1 MHKDSVAQIAPMT
14 APLVRQELARFARMI
29 AQARLTSGAGGNISA
44 REGRL
49 IWVKPSGL
57 AMEELKS
64 TDLVCVDL
72 DSGRT
77 VEGRLRPTSE
87 LPMHLA
93 VYRRRQDIQA
103 IFHTHSP
110 WASGVITAGVDVRPM
125 FAEVVND
132 LGGVVALP
140 YIMTSTQALADAV
153 SEAAQSNETIF
164 LTNHGVV
171 ALGKTMR
178 QAYFRCCVA
187 EDAAKSFV
195 AASVVGKP
203 SFLSEE
209 QVRELRR
216 LEAGAYR
223 SGMMERDKA

>member
-1 MHKDSVAQIAPMT
+1 M
-14 APLVRQELARFARMI
+14 
-29 AQARLTSGAGGNISA
+29 
-44 REGRL
+44 
-49 IWVKPSGL
+49 
-57 AMEELKS
+57 
-64 TDLVCVDL
+64 
-72 DSGRT
+72 
-77 VEGRLRPTSE
+77 
-87 LPMHLA
+87 
-93 VYRRRQDIQA
+93 
-103 IFHTHSP
+103 
-110 WASGVITAGVDVRPM
+110 RPM

-203 SFLSEE
+203 SFLTEE
-209 QVRELRR
+209 QVRELRK
-216 LEAGAYR
+216 LEAGVYR
-223 SGMMERDKA
+223 SGMMERDKS

>member
-1 MHKDSVAQIAPMT
+1 MPLT
-14 APLVRQELARFARMI
+14 LVRQELARYARMI

-44 REGRL
+44 RDGRL
-49 IWVKPSGL
+49 VWVKPSGL

-64 TDLVCVDL
+64 TDLVCVDA
-72 DSGRT
+72 DSGRV
-77 VEGRLRPTSE
+77 VEGKLRPTSE

-93 VYRRRQDIQA
+93 IYRAREDVQA
-103 IFHTHSP
+103 VFHTHSP

-132 LGGVVALP
+132 LGGVIAIP
-140 YIMTSTQALADAV
+140 YKMTSTQDLADAV
-153 SEAAQSNETIF
+153 ADAAKTQETIF

-171 ALGKTMR
+171 ALGRTMR

-187 EDAAKSFV
+187 EDAARSFV

-203 SFLSEE
+203 AFLTEE
-209 QVRELRR
+209 QIGELRK

-223 SGMMERDKA
+223 SKLMEQDKV

>member
-1 MHKDSVAQIAPMT
+1 MPPTLI
-14 APLVRQELARFARMI
+14 RQELANYGRMI
-29 AQARLTSGAGGNISA
+29 AKARLTSGAGGNISA
-44 REGRL
+44 RDGRL

-57 AMEELKS
+57 AMEELRS
-64 TDLVCVDL
+64 TDLVCIDAS
-72 DSGRT
+72 SGRL
-77 VEGRLRPTSE
+77 VEGKLRPTSE

-93 VYRRRQDIQA
+93 IYRTREDVQA

-110 WASGVITAGVDVRPM
+110 WASGVVTAGVDVRPM

-132 LGGVVALP
+132 LGGVIAVP
-140 YIMTSTQALADAV
+140 YKTTSSQELADAV
-153 SEAAQSNETIF
+153 AEAAKTHETIF
-164 LTNHGVV
+164 MTNHGVV

-203 SFLSEE
+203 AFLTEE
-209 QVRELRR
+209 QIAELRK

-223 SGMMERDKA
+223 SRMMEREGT

>member
-1 MHKDSVAQIAPMT
+1 MHKGSVAYIAFMT
-14 APLVRQELARFARMI
+14 APLIRQELARFARMI

-44 REGRL
+44 RDGRL
-49 IWVKPSGL
+49 VWVKPSGL
-57 AMEELKS
+57 AMEELRS
-64 TDLVCVDL
+64 TDLVSVDI

-93 VYRRRQDIQA
+93 VYRRRPDIQA

-203 SFLSEE
+203 SFLTEE
-209 QVRELRR
+209 QVRDLRK
-216 LEAGAYR
+216 LEAGVYR
-223 SGMMERDKA
+223 SGMMERDKS

>member
-1 MHKDSVAQIAPMT
+1 MT

>member
-1 MHKDSVAQIAPMT
+1 MT
-14 APLVRQELARFARMI
+14 APLIRQELARFARMI

-44 REGRL
+44 RDGRL
-49 IWVKPSGL
+49 VWVKPSGL
-57 AMEELKS
+57 AMEELRS
-64 TDLVCVDL
+64 TDLVSVDI

-93 VYRRRQDIQA
+93 VYRRRPDIQA

-203 SFLSEE
+203 SFLTEE
-209 QVRELRR
+209 QVRDLRK
-216 LEAGAYR
+216 LEAGVYR
-223 SGMMERDKA
+223 SGMMERDKS